1 MRSSQLSWQQIAD
14 NNVVFVGVQNLFFD
28 QLRNMPISPQLVPEL
43 NGIRDNQPQN
53 SQPAFYSDQYTTAP
67 SEQGAAYALI
77 THVPGPNGKND
88 ILSFTSNRSAG
99 YLAAVQSFTD
109 AQFAGLAE
117 GKAAGVEREASAL
130 LEHSAEGA
138 VSRRRA
144 DPETFV
150 LARELH

>member
-1 MRSSQLSWQQIAD
+1 M
-14 NNVVFVGVQNLFFD
+14 FVGVQNLFFD

-109 AQFAGLAE
+109 AQFA
-117 GKAAGVEREASAL
+117 AL
-130 LEHSAEGA
+130 LKARLLELNGKLPRYWQILLK
-138 VSRRRA
+138 VQYR
-144 DPETFV
+144 DGVPTQTKFV